1 MATGK
6 KMVAVSTSRVLLALS
21 NHRVN
26 RRINMNTSSSRPTSP
41 HLQIYRLP
49 LTALLSITH
58 RATGI
63 ILVIGAVLFVW
74 VLTALS
80 TGPESY
86 AKVQPIL
93 QSWFGQL
100 VLFGITFSL
109 YLHFCNG
116 IRHLFWDVGMGFEL
130 ETSDKTAKLAI
141 VVSIIFTI
149 ATWVVAAGVE

>member
-1 MATGK
+1 
-6 KMVAVSTSRVLLALS
+6 
-21 NHRVN
+21 
-26 RRINMNTSSSRPTSP
+26 MNTSSRHPTSP

-49 LTALLSITH
+49 LTALLSIAH
-58 RATGI
+58 RITGV
-63 ILVIGAVLFVW
+63 ILAIGAVLLIW

-80 TGPESY
+80 AGPESY
-86 AKVQPIL
+86 ANVQPVL

-100 VLFGITFSL
+100 VLLGFTFSL
-109 YLHFCNG
+109 YFHFCNG

-141 VVSIIFTI
+141 IVAIILTI